1 MGRRTQSARA
11 ARAARTA
18 RSARRLPPFDRLG
31 VFVHAHARLVIAAWV
46 VIVCCALPFAPQAPG
61 ALQAGG
67 FDLPTLESA
76 RSRAALE
83 RELGTPPSALVLA
96 ISSTTLTPGTS
107 AFETAAQRAVAGVA
121 SAPHVVGSRSHLIA
135 PTQINIE
142 KKIVYDVI
150 LLDLK
155 PDDSPAALDGIQ
167 ARLAEV
173 DGIKV
178 AIAGGPS
185 FYADIQSVSETDLQR
200 SELISLP
207 LAAVVLLLVFG
218 SAVAAGL
225 PLAVGGA
232 TVIVALAAIFGV
244 AQVTRMSIFVLNL
257 TTLLGLGLGVDYSL
271 LLVSRFR
278 EELGKGAAIGDAVT
292 RTVATAGRA
301 VFFSGVTVMLG
312 LAGLALFDFAI
323 LRSIGV
329 AGAITVAIAVA
340 SSVTLMPAILSLLG
354 ARVNRLAARRLGN
367 GRVNER
373 GPWARLARAVMR
385 RPIAVALP
393 TLTLLIALGTPWLG
407 VRFNAPDGSILPERV
422 PSRQA
427 LDALTDAFGEGS
439 FSPMTA
445 AVRTDGP
452 VTSPT
457 NIKLLYDW
465 VQALQA
471 DPRVARVDS
480 IVSIDPRLT
489 GTQYQLLYSS
499 HTSDSEVGSAAPPDR
514 YAAQILSFTTA
525 GDLTTV
531 SITPTYGP
539 NRPESRALVSE
550 LRAAHPGTI
559 GAGRPSV
566 ITPPAGLNALIGGGA
581 AEIVD
586 VVDTI
591 SGEFPR
597 TAAVV
602 ILATLLILAV
612 LLRSIVLPIKAVV
625 MNVLSILASFGAL
638 VWIFQEG
645 NLSALLGFAPLGFVE
660 TTIPVIL
667 FCVLFGL
674 SMDYEVFLLT
684 RMREIYDRTG
694 DNTAAVAGG
703 LERSGRIITSAALI
717 VVVVAGSFAFAE
729 IVLIKAL
736 GVGVAVAV
744 ALDATIVRA
753 LLVPATMRLFG
764 KWNWWAPHWM
774 ERLLSGRIA
783 TEAETEARTR

>member
-1 MGRRTQSARA
+1 V
-11 ARAARTA
+11 
-18 RSARRLPPFDRLG
+18 ARRLPPFERLG
-31 VFVHAHARLVIAAWV
+31 AFVHAHARLVIGAWV
-46 VIVCCALPFAPQAPG
+46 LIVLCALPFAPQAPG

-83 RELGTPPSALVLA
+83 SELGAPPSALVLA
-96 ISSTTLTPGTS
+96 ISSSTLIPGTPQ
-107 AFETAAQRAVAGVA
+107 FEAAAQRAVAGVA
-121 SAPHVVGSRSHLIA
+121 RAPHVVGSRSHLIA
-135 PTQINIE
+135 PTQVNVE

-155 PDDSPAALDGIQ
+155 PDDSPAALEGIQ
-167 ARLAEV
+167 AALVEV

-178 AIAGGPS
+178 ALAGGPS
-185 FYADIQSVSETDLQR
+185 FYADIQIVSETDLQR

-207 LAAVVLLLVFG
+207 LAAIVLLLVFG

-232 TVIVALAAIFGV
+232 TVIVALAAIFGI
-244 AQVTRMSIFVLNL
+244 AQATRMSIFVLNL

-278 EELGKGAAIGDAVT
+278 EELGRGAKLGDAVQ

-323 LRSIGV
+323 LRSIGI

-354 ARVNRLAARRLGN
+354 PRVNRLAIRRLGS
-367 GRVNER
+367 GKVNER

-385 RPIAVALP
+385 RPVAVALP
-393 TLTLLIALGTPWLG
+393 TLALLIALGTPWLG

-452 VTSPT
+452 VTSAA

-489 GTQYQLLYSS
+489 LTQYQLLYSS
-499 HTSDSEVGSAAPPDR
+499 SSADGATPPDR

-531 SITPTYGP
+531 SITPTNGP
-539 NRPESRALVSE
+539 NRPESRALVGE

-559 GAGRPSV
+559 GAGTPSA

-602 ILATLLILAV
+602 ILATLIILAV

-625 MNVLSILASFGAL
+625 MNTLSILASFGAL
-638 VWIFQEG
+638 VWIFQDG

-694 DNTAAVAGG
+694 DNATAVAGG

-717 VVVVAGSFAFAE
+717 VVVVAGSFVFAE

-736 GVGVAVAV
+736 GVGVAIAV

-764 KWNWWAPHWM
+764 KWNWWAPRWM

-783 TEAETEARTR
+783 TEAETEARAR

>member
-1 MGRRTQSARA
+1 MAQRRRVARA
-11 ARAARTA
+11 
-18 RSARRLPPFDRLG
+18 ARRLPPFERLG
-31 VFVHAHARLVIAAWV
+31 AFVHAHARLVIGAWV
-46 VIVCCALPFAPQAPG
+46 LIVLCALPFAPQAPG

-76 RSRAALE
+76 RSRTALE
-83 RELGTPPSALVLA
+83 SELGAPPSALVLA
-96 ISSTTLTPGTS
+96 ISSSTLIPGTPQ
-107 AFETAAQRAVAGVA
+107 FETAAQRAVAGVA

-135 PTQINIE
+135 PTQVNVE

-155 PDDSPAALDGIQ
+155 PDDSPAALEGIQ
-167 ARLAEV
+167 AALVEV

-178 AIAGGPS
+178 ALAGGPS
-185 FYADIQSVSETDLQR
+185 FYADIQIVSETDLQR

-207 LAAVVLLLVFG
+207 LAAIVLLLVFG

-232 TVIVALAAIFGV
+232 TVLVALAAIFGA
-244 AQVTRMSIFVLNL
+244 AQATRMSIFVLNL

-278 EELGKGAAIGDAVT
+278 EELGRGGKLGDAVQ

-323 LRSIGV
+323 LRSIGI

-340 SSVTLMPAILSLLG
+340 SSVTLMPAILSILG
-354 ARVNRLAARRLGN
+354 PRVNRLAIRRLGS
-367 GRVNER
+367 GKVNER

-385 RPIAVALP
+385 RPVAVALP
-393 TLTLLIALGTPWLG
+393 TLALLIALGTPWLG

-452 VTSPT
+452 VTSAA

-489 GTQYQLLYSS
+489 LTQYQLLYSS
-499 HTSDSEVGSAAPPDR
+499 SSIDGAAGGDAGSAAPPDR

-531 SITPTYGP
+531 SITPTNGP
-539 NRPESRALVSE
+539 NRPESRALVGE

-559 GAGRPSV
+559 GAGTPSA

-602 ILATLLILAV
+602 ILATLIILAV

-625 MNVLSILASFGAL
+625 MNTLSILASFGAL

-694 DNTAAVAGG
+694 DNAAAVAGG

-717 VVVVAGSFAFAE
+717 VVVVAGSFVFAE

-736 GVGVAVAV
+736 GVGVAIAV

-764 KWNWWAPHWM
+764 KWNWWAPRWM

>member
-1 MGRRTQSARA
+1 V
-11 ARAARTA
+11 
-18 RSARRLPPFDRLG
+18 PPFERLG
-31 VFVHAHARLVIAAWV
+31 AFVHAHAKLVIGAWV
-46 VIVCCALPFAPQAPG
+46 LIVLCALPFAPQAPS

-83 RELGTPPSALVLA
+83 SELGAPPSALVLA
-96 ISSTTLTPGTS
+96 ISSTTLTPGTVE
-107 AFETAAQRAVAGVA
+107 FETAAQRAVAGVA

-135 PTQINIE
+135 PTQVNAE

-155 PDDSPAALDGIQ
+155 PDDSPAALEGIQ
-167 ARLAEV
+167 AALVEV

-178 AIAGGPS
+178 ALAGGPS
-185 FYADIQSVSETDLQR
+185 FYADIQIVSETDLQR

-207 LAAVVLLLVFG
+207 LAAIVLLLVFG

-232 TVIVALAAIFGV
+232 TVLVALAAIFGV
-244 AQVTRMSIFVLNL
+244 AQATRMSIFVLNL

-278 EELGKGAAIGDAVT
+278 EELGRGAKLGDAVQ

-323 LRSIGV
+323 LRSIGI

-354 ARVNRLAARRLGN
+354 PRVNRLAIRRLGS
-367 GRVNER
+367 GKVNER

-385 RPIAVALP
+385 RPLAVALP
-393 TLTLLIALGTPWLG
+393 TLALLIALGTPWLG

-452 VTSPT
+452 VTSAA

-489 GTQYQLLYSS
+489 LTQYQLLYSS
-499 HTSDSEVGSAAPPDR
+499 SSIDGAAGSDAGSAAPPDR

-531 SITPTYGP
+531 SITPTNGP
-539 NRPESRALVSE
+539 NRPESRALVGE

-559 GAGRPSV
+559 GAGTPSA

-625 MNVLSILASFGAL
+625 MNTLSILASFGAL
-638 VWIFQEG
+638 VWIFQDG

-694 DNTAAVAGG
+694 DNAAAVAGG

-717 VVVVAGSFAFAE
+717 VVVVAGSFVFAE

-736 GVGVAVAV
+736 GVGVAIAV

-764 KWNWWAPHWM
+764 KWNWWAPRWM

-783 TEAETEARTR
+783 TEAETEARAR

>member
-1 MGRRTQSARA
+1 MARA
-11 ARAARTA
+11 
-18 RSARRLPPFDRLG
+18 ARRLPPFERLG
-31 VFVHAHARLVIAAWV
+31 AFVHAHAKLVIGAWV
-46 VIVCCALPFAPQAPG
+46 LIVLCALPFAPQAPG

-83 RELGTPPSALVLA
+83 SELGAPPSALVLA
-96 ISSTTLTPGTS
+96 ISSSTLTPGTVE
-107 AFETAAQRAVAGVA
+107 FETAAQRAVAGVA

-135 PTQINIE
+135 PTQVNVE

-155 PDDSPAALDGIQ
+155 PDDSPAALEGIQ
-167 ARLAEV
+167 AALVEV

-178 AIAGGPS
+178 ALAGGPS
-185 FYADIQSVSETDLQR
+185 FYADIQIVSETDLQR

-207 LAAVVLLLVFG
+207 LAAIVLLLVFG

-232 TVIVALAAIFGV
+232 TVLVALAAIFGV
-244 AQVTRMSIFVLNL
+244 AQATRMSIFVLNL

-278 EELGKGAAIGDAVT
+278 EELGRGAKLGDAVQ

-323 LRSIGV
+323 LRSIGI

-340 SSVTLMPAILSLLG
+340 SSVTLMPAILSILG
-354 ARVNRLAARRLGN
+354 PRVNRLAIRRLGS
-367 GRVNER
+367 GKVNER

-385 RPIAVALP
+385 RPVAVALP
-393 TLTLLIALGTPWLG
+393 TLALLIALGTPWLG

-452 VTSPT
+452 VTSAA

-471 DPRVARVDS
+471 DSRVARVDS

-489 GTQYQLLYSS
+489 LTQYQLLYSS
-499 HTSDSEVGSAAPPDR
+499 SSFDSAAPPDR

-531 SITPTYGP
+531 SITPTNGP
-539 NRPESRALVSE
+539 NRPESRALVGE

-559 GAGRPSV
+559 GAGTPST

-602 ILATLLILAV
+602 ILATLIILAV

-625 MNVLSILASFGAL
+625 MNTLSILASFGAL
-638 VWIFQEG
+638 VWIFQDG

-694 DNTAAVAGG
+694 DNAAAVAGG

-717 VVVVAGSFAFAE
+717 VVVVAGSFVFAE

-736 GVGVAVAV
+736 GVGVAIAV

-764 KWNWWAPHWM
+764 KWNWWAPRWM

-783 TEAETEARTR
+783 TEAETEARAR

>member
-1 MGRRTQSARA
+1 MARA
-11 ARAARTA
+11 
-18 RSARRLPPFDRLG
+18 ARRLPPFERLG
-31 VFVHAHARLVIAAWV
+31 AFVHAHARLVIGAWV
-46 VIVCCALPFAPQAPG
+46 LIVLCALPFAPQAPG

-83 RELGTPPSALVLA
+83 SELGAPPSALVLA
-96 ISSTTLTPGTS
+96 ISSSTLTPGTPQ
-107 AFETAAQRAVAGVA
+107 FEAAAQRAVAGVA
-121 SAPHVVGSRSHLIA
+121 NAPHVVGSRSHLIA
-135 PTQINIE
+135 PTQVNVE

-155 PDDSPAALDGIQ
+155 PDDSPAALEGIQ
-167 ARLAEV
+167 AALVEV

-178 AIAGGPS
+178 ALAGGPS
-185 FYADIQSVSETDLQR
+185 FYADIQIVSETDLQR

-207 LAAVVLLLVFG
+207 LAAIVLLLVFG

-232 TVIVALAAIFGV
+232 TVIVALAAIFGA
-244 AQVTRMSIFVLNL
+244 AQATRMSIFVLNL

-278 EELGKGAAIGDAVT
+278 EELGRGAKLGDAVQ

-323 LRSIGV
+323 LRSIGI

-354 ARVNRLAARRLGN
+354 PRVNRLAIRRLGS
-367 GRVNER
+367 GKVNER

-393 TLTLLIALGTPWLG
+393 TLALLIALGTPWLG

-452 VTSPT
+452 VTSAA

-489 GTQYQLLYSS
+489 LTQYQLLYSS
-499 HTSDSEVGSAAPPDR
+499 SSTDGATPPDR

-531 SITPTYGP
+531 SITPTNGP
-539 NRPESRALVSE
+539 NRPESRALVGE
-550 LRAAHPGTI
+550 LRAAHPGSI
-559 GAGRPSV
+559 AAGTPSA

-612 LLRSIVLPIKAVV
+612 LLRSIILPIKAVV
-625 MNVLSILASFGAL
+625 MNTLSILASFGAL

-694 DNTAAVAGG
+694 DNAAAVAGG

-717 VVVVAGSFAFAE
+717 VVVVAGSFVFAE

-736 GVGVAVAV
+736 GVGVAIAV

-764 KWNWWAPHWM
+764 KWNWWAPRWM

-783 TEAETEARTR
+783 TEAETEARAR

>member
-1 MGRRTQSARA
+1 MARA
-11 ARAARTA
+11 
-18 RSARRLPPFDRLG
+18 ARRLPPFERLG
-31 VFVHAHARLVIAAWV
+31 AFVHAHARLVIGAWV
-46 VIVCCALPFAPQAPG
+46 LIVLCALPFAPQAPG

-83 RELGTPPSALVLA
+83 SELGVPPSALVLA
-96 ISSTTLTPGTS
+96 ISSSTLTPGTPQ
-107 AFETAAQRAVAGVA
+107 FEAAAQRAVAGVA
-121 SAPHVVGSRSHLIA
+121 NAPHVVGSRSHLIA
-135 PTQINIE
+135 PTQVNVE

-155 PDDSPAALDGIQ
+155 PDDSPAALEGIQ
-167 ARLAEV
+167 AALVEV

-178 AIAGGPS
+178 ALAGGPS
-185 FYADIQSVSETDLQR
+185 FYADIQIVSETDLQR

-207 LAAVVLLLVFG
+207 LAAIVLLLVFG

-232 TVIVALAAIFGV
+232 TVIVALAAIFGA
-244 AQVTRMSIFVLNL
+244 AQATRMSIFVLNL

-278 EELGKGAAIGDAVT
+278 EELGRGAKLGDAVQ

-323 LRSIGV
+323 LRSIGI

-354 ARVNRLAARRLGN
+354 PRVNRLAIRRLGS
-367 GRVNER
+367 GKVNER

-393 TLTLLIALGTPWLG
+393 TLALLIALGTPWLG

-452 VTSPT
+452 VTSAA

-489 GTQYQLLYSS
+489 LTQYQLLYSS
-499 HTSDSEVGSAAPPDR
+499 SSTDGATPPDR

-531 SITPTYGP
+531 SITPTNGP
-539 NRPESRALVSE
+539 NRPESRALVGE
-550 LRAAHPGTI
+550 LRAAHPGSI
-559 GAGRPSV
+559 AAGTPSA

-625 MNVLSILASFGAL
+625 MNTLSILASFGAL

-645 NLSALLGFAPLGFVE
+645 NLSAILGFAPLGFVE

-694 DNTAAVAGG
+694 DNAAAVAGG

-717 VVVVAGSFAFAE
+717 VVVVAGSFVFAE

-736 GVGVAVAV
+736 GVGVAIAV

-764 KWNWWAPHWM
+764 KWNWWAPRWM

-783 TEAETEARTR
+783 TEAETEARAR

>member
-1 MGRRTQSARA
+1 MARRVRA
-11 ARAARTA
+11 AR
-18 RSARRLPPFDRLG
+18 SVPPFERLG
-31 VFVHAHARLVIAAWV
+31 AFVHAHARLVIGAWV
-46 VIVCCALPFAPQAPG
+46 LIVLCALPFAPQAPG

-83 RELGTPPSALVLA
+83 SELGAPPSALVLA
-96 ISSTTLTPGTS
+96 ISSTTLTPGTVE
-107 AFETAAQRAVAGVA
+107 FETAAQRAVAGVA

-135 PTQINIE
+135 PTQINVE

-155 PDDSPAALDGIQ
+155 PDDSPAALEGIQ
-167 ARLAEV
+167 SALVEV
-173 DGIKV
+173 DGITV

-244 AQVTRMSIFVLNL
+244 AQATRMSIFVLNL

-278 EELGKGAAIGDAVT
+278 EELGRGAKLGDAVQ

-323 LRSIGV
+323 LRSIGI

-354 ARVNRLAARRLGN
+354 PRVNRLAIRRLGS
-367 GRVNER
+367 GKVNER

-385 RPIAVALP
+385 RPLAVALP
-393 TLTLLIALGTPWLG
+393 TLALLIALGTPWLG

-452 VTSPT
+452 VTSAA

-489 GTQYQLLYSS
+489 LTQYQLLYSS
-499 HTSDSEVGSAAPPDR
+499 SSIDGAAGGDTGSAAPPDR

-531 SITPTYGP
+531 SITPTNGP
-539 NRPESRALVSE
+539 NRPESRALVGE
-550 LRAAHPGTI
+550 LRAAHPGSI
-559 GAGRPSV
+559 GAGTPSA
-566 ITPPAGLNALIGGGA
+566 ITPPAGLKALIGGGA

-625 MNVLSILASFGAL
+625 MNMLSILASFGAL

-645 NLSALLGFAPLGFVE
+645 NLSAILGFAPLGFVE

-694 DNTAAVAGG
+694 DNAAAVAGG

-717 VVVVAGSFAFAE
+717 VVVVAGSFVFAE

-736 GVGVAVAV
+736 GVGVAIAV

-764 KWNWWAPHWM
+764 KWNWWAPRWM

-783 TEAETEARTR
+783 TEAETEARAR

>member
-1 MGRRTQSARA
+1 MAQRKRVARA
-11 ARAARTA
+11 
-18 RSARRLPPFDRLG
+18 ARRLPPFERLG
-31 VFVHAHARLVIAAWV
+31 AFVHAHARLVIGAWV
-46 VIVCCALPFAPQAPG
+46 LIVLCALPFAPQAPG

-83 RELGTPPSALVLA
+83 SELGAPPSALVLA
-96 ISSTTLTPGTS
+96 ISSSTLIPGTPQ
-107 AFETAAQRAVAGVA
+107 FETAAQRAVAGVA
-121 SAPHVVGSRSHLIA
+121 RAPHVVGSRSHLIA
-135 PTQINIE
+135 PTQVNVE

-155 PDDSPAALDGIQ
+155 PDDSPAALEGIQ
-167 ARLAEV
+167 AALVEV

-178 AIAGGPS
+178 ALAGGPS
-185 FYADIQSVSETDLQR
+185 FYADIQIVSETDLQR

-207 LAAVVLLLVFG
+207 LAAIVLLLVFG

-232 TVIVALAAIFGV
+232 TVLVALAAIFGI
-244 AQVTRMSIFVLNL
+244 AQATRMSIFVLNL

-278 EELGKGAAIGDAVT
+278 EELGRGAKLGDAVQ

-323 LRSIGV
+323 LRSIGI

-354 ARVNRLAARRLGN
+354 PRVNRLAIRRLGS
-367 GRVNER
+367 GKVNER

-385 RPIAVALP
+385 RPVAVALP
-393 TLTLLIALGTPWLG
+393 TLALLIALGTPWLG

-452 VTSPT
+452 VTSAA

-489 GTQYQLLYSS
+489 LTQYQLLYSS
-499 HTSDSEVGSAAPPDR
+499 SSTDGGAGSDAGSAAPPDR

-531 SITPTYGP
+531 SITPTNGP
-539 NRPESRALVSE
+539 NRPESRALVGE

-559 GAGRPSV
+559 GAGTPSA
-566 ITPPAGLNALIGGGA
+566 ITPPVGLNALIGGGA

-625 MNVLSILASFGAL
+625 MNTLSILASFGAL
-638 VWIFQEG
+638 VWIFQDG

-694 DNTAAVAGG
+694 DNAAAVAGG

-717 VVVVAGSFAFAE
+717 VVVVAGSFVFAE

-736 GVGVAVAV
+736 GVGVAIAV

-764 KWNWWAPHWM
+764 KWNWWAPRWM

-783 TEAETEARTR
+783 TEAETEARAR

>member
-1 MGRRTQSARA
+1 M
-11 ARAARTA
+11 
-18 RSARRLPPFDRLG
+18 RRLPPFERLG
-31 VFVHAHARLVIAAWV
+31 AFVHAHARLVIGAWV
-46 VIVCCALPFAPQAPG
+46 LIVLCALPFAPQAPG

-83 RELGTPPSALVLA
+83 SELGAPPSALVLA
-96 ISSTTLTPGTS
+96 ISSSTLTPGTVE
-107 AFETAAQRAVAGVA
+107 FETAAQRAVAGVA
-121 SAPHVVGSRSHLIA
+121 RAPHVVGSRSHLIA
-135 PTQINIE
+135 PTQVNVE

-155 PDDSPAALDGIQ
+155 PDDSPAALEGIQ
-167 ARLAEV
+167 AALVEV

-178 AIAGGPS
+178 ALAGGPS
-185 FYADIQSVSETDLQR
+185 FYADIQIVSETDLQR

-207 LAAVVLLLVFG
+207 LAAIVLLLVFG

-232 TVIVALAAIFGV
+232 TVLVALAAIFGI
-244 AQVTRMSIFVLNL
+244 AQATRMSIFVLNL

-278 EELGKGAAIGDAVT
+278 EELGRGAKLGDAVQ

-323 LRSIGV
+323 LRSIGI

-354 ARVNRLAARRLGN
+354 PRVNRLAIRRLGS
-367 GRVNER
+367 GKVNER

-385 RPIAVALP
+385 RPVAVALP
-393 TLTLLIALGTPWLG
+393 TLALLIALGTPWLG

-452 VTSPT
+452 VTSAA

-489 GTQYQLLYSS
+489 LTQYQLLYSS
-499 HTSDSEVGSAAPPDR
+499 TSTDSGAGSDAGSAAPPDR

-531 SITPTYGP
+531 SITPTNGP
-539 NRPESRALVSE
+539 NRPESRALVGE

-559 GAGRPSV
+559 GAGTPSA

-602 ILATLLILAV
+602 ILATLIILAV

-625 MNVLSILASFGAL
+625 MNTLSILASFGAL
-638 VWIFQEG
+638 VWIFQDG

-694 DNTAAVAGG
+694 DNAAAVAGG

-717 VVVVAGSFAFAE
+717 VVVVAGSFVFAE

-736 GVGVAVAV
+736 GVGVAIAV

-764 KWNWWAPHWM
+764 KWNWWAPRWM

-783 TEAETEARTR
+783 TEAETEARAR

>member
-1 MGRRTQSARA
+1 MARA
-11 ARAARTA
+11 
-18 RSARRLPPFDRLG
+18 ARRLPPFERLG
-31 VFVHAHARLVIAAWV
+31 AFVHAHARLVIGAWV
-46 VIVCCALPFAPQAPG
+46 LIVLCALPFAPQAPG

-83 RELGTPPSALVLA
+83 SELGAPPSALVLA
-96 ISSTTLTPGTS
+96 ISSSTLTPGTPQ
-107 AFETAAQRAVAGVA
+107 FEAAAQRAVAGVA
-121 SAPHVVGSRSHLIA
+121 NAPHVVGSRSHLIA
-135 PTQINIE
+135 PTQVNVE

-155 PDDSPAALDGIQ
+155 PDDSPAALEGIQ
-167 ARLAEV
+167 AALVEV

-178 AIAGGPS
+178 ALAGGPS
-185 FYADIQSVSETDLQR
+185 FYADIQIVSETDLQR

-207 LAAVVLLLVFG
+207 LAAIVLLLVFG

-232 TVIVALAAIFGV
+232 TVIVALAAIFGA
-244 AQVTRMSIFVLNL
+244 AQATRMSIFVLNL

-278 EELGKGAAIGDAVT
+278 EELGRGAKLGDAVQ

-323 LRSIGV
+323 LRSIGI

-354 ARVNRLAARRLGN
+354 PRVNRLAIRRLGS
-367 GRVNER
+367 GKVNER

-393 TLTLLIALGTPWLG
+393 TLALLIALGTPWLG

-452 VTSPT
+452 VTSAA

-489 GTQYQLLYSS
+489 LTQYQLLYSS
-499 HTSDSEVGSAAPPDR
+499 SSTDGATPPDR

-531 SITPTYGP
+531 SITPTNGP
-539 NRPESRALVSE
+539 NRPESRALVGE
-550 LRAAHPGTI
+550 LRAAHPGSI
-559 GAGRPSV
+559 AAGTPSA

-625 MNVLSILASFGAL
+625 MNTLSILASFGAL

-645 NLSALLGFAPLGFVE
+645 NLSAILGFAPLGFVE

-694 DNTAAVAGG
+694 DNAAAVAGG

-717 VVVVAGSFAFAE
+717 VVVVAGSFVFAE

-736 GVGVAVAV
+736 GVGVAIAV

-764 KWNWWAPHWM
+764 KWNWWAPRWM

-783 TEAETEARTR
+783 TEAETEARAR

>member
-1 MGRRTQSARA
+1 MIG
-11 ARAARTA
+11 
-18 RSARRLPPFDRLG
+18 
-31 VFVHAHARLVIAAWV
+31 AWV
-46 VIVCCALPFAPQAPG
+46 LIVLCALPFAPQAPG

-83 RELGTPPSALVLA
+83 SELGAPPSALVLA
-96 ISSTTLTPGTS
+96 ISSSTLTPGTPQ
-107 AFETAAQRAVAGVA
+107 FEAAAQRAVAGVA
-121 SAPHVVGSRSHLIA
+121 NAPHVVGSRSHLIA
-135 PTQINIE
+135 PTQVNVE

-155 PDDSPAALDGIQ
+155 PDDSPAALEGIQ
-167 ARLAEV
+167 AALVEV

-178 AIAGGPS
+178 ALAGGPS
-185 FYADIQSVSETDLQR
+185 FYADIQIVSETDLQR

-207 LAAVVLLLVFG
+207 LAAIVLLLVFG

-232 TVIVALAAIFGV
+232 TVIVALAAIFGA
-244 AQVTRMSIFVLNL
+244 AQATRMSIFVLNL

-278 EELGKGAAIGDAVT
+278 EELGRGAKLGDAVQ

-323 LRSIGV
+323 LRSIGI

-354 ARVNRLAARRLGN
+354 PRVNRLAIRRLGS
-367 GRVNER
+367 GKVNER

-393 TLTLLIALGTPWLG
+393 TLALLIALGTPWLG

-452 VTSPT
+452 VTSAA

-489 GTQYQLLYSS
+489 LTQYQLLYSS
-499 HTSDSEVGSAAPPDR
+499 SSTDGATPPDR

-531 SITPTYGP
+531 SITPTNGP
-539 NRPESRALVSE
+539 NRPESRALVGE
-550 LRAAHPGTI
+550 LRAAHPGSI
-559 GAGRPSV
+559 AAGTPSA

-625 MNVLSILASFGAL
+625 MNTLSILASFGAL

-645 NLSALLGFAPLGFVE
+645 NLSAILGFAPLGFVE

-694 DNTAAVAGG
+694 DNAAAVAGG

-717 VVVVAGSFAFAE
+717 VVVVAGSFVFAE

-736 GVGVAVAV
+736 GVGVAIAV
-744 ALDATIVRA
+744 ALDATVVRA

-764 KWNWWAPHWM
+764 KWNWWAPRWM

-783 TEAETEARTR
+783 TEAETEARAR

>member
-1 MGRRTQSARA
+1 M
-11 ARAARTA
+11 
-18 RSARRLPPFDRLG
+18 ARRLPPFERLG
-31 VFVHAHARLVIAAWV
+31 AFVHAHARLVIGAWV
-46 VIVCCALPFAPQAPG
+46 LIVLCALPFAPQAPG

-83 RELGTPPSALVLA
+83 SELGAPPSALVLA
-96 ISSTTLTPGTS
+96 ISSSTLIPGTPQ
-107 AFETAAQRAVAGVA
+107 FEAAAQRAVAGVA
-121 SAPHVVGSRSHLIA
+121 RAPHVVGSRSHLIA
-135 PTQINIE
+135 PTQVNVE

-155 PDDSPAALDGIQ
+155 PDDSPAALEGIQ
-167 ARLAEV
+167 AALVEV

-178 AIAGGPS
+178 ALAGGPS
-185 FYADIQSVSETDLQR
+185 FYADIQIVSETDLQR

-207 LAAVVLLLVFG
+207 LAAIVLLLVFG

-232 TVIVALAAIFGV
+232 TVLVALAAIFGI
-244 AQVTRMSIFVLNL
+244 AQATRMSIFVLNL

-278 EELGKGAAIGDAVT
+278 EELGRGAKLGDAVQ

-323 LRSIGV
+323 LRSIGI

-354 ARVNRLAARRLGN
+354 PRVNRLAIRRLGS
-367 GRVNER
+367 GKVNER

-393 TLTLLIALGTPWLG
+393 TLALLIALGTPWLG

-452 VTSPT
+452 VTSAA

-489 GTQYQLLYSS
+489 LTQYQLLYSS
-499 HTSDSEVGSAAPPDR
+499 SSTDSGAGSAAGSAAPPDR

-531 SITPTYGP
+531 SITPTNGP
-539 NRPESRALVSE
+539 NRPESRALVGE

-559 GAGRPSV
+559 GAGTPSA

-625 MNVLSILASFGAL
+625 MNTLSILASFGAL
-638 VWIFQEG
+638 VWIFQDG

-694 DNTAAVAGG
+694 DNAAAVAGG

-717 VVVVAGSFAFAE
+717 VVVVAGSFVFAE

-736 GVGVAVAV
+736 GVGVAIAV

-764 KWNWWAPHWM
+764 KWNWWAPRWM

-783 TEAETEARTR
+783 TEAETEARAR

>member
-1 MGRRTQSARA
+1 MARRVRA
-11 ARAARTA
+11 AR
-18 RSARRLPPFDRLG
+18 SLPPFERLG
-31 VFVHAHARLVIAAWV
+31 AFVHAHARLVIGAWV
-46 VIVCCALPFAPQAPG
+46 LIVLCALPFAPQAPG

-83 RELGTPPSALVLA
+83 SELGAPPSALVLA
-96 ISSTTLTPGTS
+96 ISSSTLTPGTVE
-107 AFETAAQRAVAGVA
+107 FETAAQRAVAGVA

-135 PTQINIE
+135 PTQISVE

-155 PDDSPAALDGIQ
+155 PDDSPAALEGIQ
-167 ARLAEV
+167 SALVEV
-173 DGIKV
+173 DGITV

-244 AQVTRMSIFVLNL
+244 AQATRMSIFVLNL

-278 EELGKGAAIGDAVT
+278 EELGRGAKLGDAVQ

-323 LRSIGV
+323 LRSIGI

-354 ARVNRLAARRLGN
+354 PRVNRLAIRRLGS
-367 GRVNER
+367 GKVNER
-373 GPWARLARAVMR
+373 GPWARLARAVMH
-385 RPIAVALP
+385 RPLAVALP
-393 TLTLLIALGTPWLG
+393 TLALLIALGTPWLG

-452 VTSPT
+452 VTSAA

-489 GTQYQLLYSS
+489 LTQYQLLYSS
-499 HTSDSEVGSAAPPDR
+499 DSATPPDR

-531 SITPTYGP
+531 SITPTNGP
-539 NRPESRALVSE
+539 NRPESRALVGE
-550 LRAAHPGTI
+550 LRAAHPGSI
-559 GAGRPSV
+559 GAGAPSA
-566 ITPPAGLNALIGGGA
+566 ITPPVGLNALIGGGA

-612 LLRSIVLPIKAVV
+612 LLRSVVLPIKAVV
-625 MNVLSILASFGAL
+625 MNMLSILASFGAL

-645 NLSALLGFAPLGFVE
+645 NLSAILGFAPLGFVE

-717 VVVVAGSFAFAE
+717 VVVVAGSFVFAE

-736 GVGVAVAV
+736 GVGVAIAV

-764 KWNWWAPHWM
+764 KWNWWAPRWV

-783 TEAETEARTR
+783 SEAETEARTR

>member
-1 MGRRTQSARA
+1 MIG
-11 ARAARTA
+11 
-18 RSARRLPPFDRLG
+18 
-31 VFVHAHARLVIAAWV
+31 AWV
-46 VIVCCALPFAPQAPG
+46 LIVLCALPFAPQAPG

-83 RELGTPPSALVLA
+83 SELGAPPSALVLA
-96 ISSTTLTPGTS
+96 ISSSTLTPGTPQ
-107 AFETAAQRAVAGVA
+107 FEAAAQQAVAGVA

-135 PTQINIE
+135 PTQINVE

-155 PDDSPAALDGIQ
+155 PDDSPAALEGIQ
-167 ARLAEV
+167 SALVEV

-232 TVIVALAAIFGV
+232 TVLVALAAIFGV
-244 AQVTRMSIFVLNL
+244 AQATRMSIFVLNL

-278 EELGKGAAIGDAVT
+278 EELGRGAKLGDAVQ

-323 LRSIGV
+323 LRSIGI

-354 ARVNRLAARRLGN
+354 PRVNRLAIRRLGS
-367 GRVNER
+367 GEVNER
-373 GPWARLARAVMR
+373 GPWARLAHAVMR
-385 RPIAVALP
+385 RPLAVALP
-393 TLTLLIALGTPWLG
+393 TLALLIALGTPWLG

-422 PSRQA
+422 ASRQA

-445 AVRTDGP
+445 AVRTSGP
-452 VTSPT
+452 VTSAE
-457 NIKLLYDW
+457 NIALLYDW

-489 GTQYQLLYSS
+489 LTQYQLLYSADGA
-499 HTSDSEVGSAAPPDR
+499 TPPDR

-531 SITPTYGP
+531 SITPTNGP
-539 NRPESRALVSE
+539 NRPESRALVGE

-559 GAGRPSV
+559 GAGTPSA

-638 VWIFQEG
+638 VWIFQDG

-736 GVGVAVAV
+736 GVGVAIAV

-764 KWNWWAPHWM
+764 KWNWWSPRWM

-783 TEAETEARTR
+783 SEAETEARTR

>member
-1 MGRRTQSARA
+1 
-11 ARAARTA
+11 
-18 RSARRLPPFDRLG
+18 
-31 VFVHAHARLVIAAWV
+31 
-46 VIVCCALPFAPQAPG
+46 
-61 ALQAGG
+61 
-67 FDLPTLESA
+67 
-76 RSRAALE
+76 
-83 RELGTPPSALVLA
+83 
-96 ISSTTLTPGTS
+96 
-107 AFETAAQRAVAGVA
+107 
-121 SAPHVVGSRSHLIA
+121 LIA
-135 PTQINIE
+135 PTQVNVE

-155 PDDSPAALDGIQ
+155 PDDSPAALEGIQ
-167 ARLAEV
+167 AALVEV

-178 AIAGGPS
+178 ALAGGPS
-185 FYADIQSVSETDLQR
+185 FYADIQIVSETDLQR

-207 LAAVVLLLVFG
+207 LAAIVLLLVFG

-232 TVIVALAAIFGV
+232 TVLVALAAIFGI
-244 AQVTRMSIFVLNL
+244 AQATRMSIFVLNL

-278 EELGKGAAIGDAVT
+278 EELGRGAKLGDAVQ

-323 LRSIGV
+323 LRSIGI

-340 SSVTLMPAILSLLG
+340 SSVTLMPALLSLLG
-354 ARVNRLAARRLGN
+354 PRVNRLAIRRLGS
-367 GRVNER
+367 GKVNER

-393 TLTLLIALGTPWLG
+393 TLALLIALGTPWLG

-452 VTSPT
+452 VTSAA

-489 GTQYQLLYSS
+489 LTQYQLLYSS
-499 HTSDSEVGSAAPPDR
+499 SSADGATPPDR

-531 SITPTYGP
+531 SITPTNGP
-539 NRPESRALVSE
+539 NRPESRALVGE

-559 GAGRPSV
+559 GAGTPSA

-625 MNVLSILASFGAL
+625 MNTLSILASFGAL
-638 VWIFQEG
+638 VWIFQDG

-694 DNTAAVAGG
+694 DNAAAVAGG

-717 VVVVAGSFAFAE
+717 VVVVAGSFVFAE

-736 GVGVAVAV
+736 GVGVAIAV

-764 KWNWWAPHWM
+764 KWNWWAPRWM

-783 TEAETEARTR
+783 TEAETEARAR

>member
-1 MGRRTQSARA
+1 VARA
-11 ARAARTA
+11 
-18 RSARRLPPFDRLG
+18 ARRLPPFERLG
-31 VFVHAHARLVIAAWV
+31 AFVHAHARLVIGAWV
-46 VIVCCALPFAPQAPG
+46 LIVLCALPFAPQAPG

-83 RELGTPPSALVLA
+83 SELGAPPSALVLA
-96 ISSTTLTPGTS
+96 ISSSTLTPGTPQ
-107 AFETAAQRAVAGVA
+107 FEAAAQRAVAGVA
-121 SAPHVVGSRSHLIA
+121 NAPHVVGSRSHLIA
-135 PTQINIE
+135 PTQVNVE

-155 PDDSPAALDGIQ
+155 PDDSPAALEGIQ
-167 ARLAEV
+167 AALVEV

-178 AIAGGPS
+178 ALAGGPS
-185 FYADIQSVSETDLQR
+185 FYADIQIVSETDLQR

-207 LAAVVLLLVFG
+207 LAAIVLLLVFG

-232 TVIVALAAIFGV
+232 TVIVALAAIFGA
-244 AQVTRMSIFVLNL
+244 AQATRMSIFVLNL

-278 EELGKGAAIGDAVT
+278 EELGRGAKLGDAVQ

-323 LRSIGV
+323 LRSIGI

-354 ARVNRLAARRLGN
+354 PRVNRLAIRRLGS
-367 GRVNER
+367 GKVNER

-393 TLTLLIALGTPWLG
+393 TLALLIALGTPWLG

-452 VTSPT
+452 VTSAA

-489 GTQYQLLYSS
+489 LTQYQLLYSS
-499 HTSDSEVGSAAPPDR
+499 SSTDGATPPDR

-531 SITPTYGP
+531 SITPTNGP
-539 NRPESRALVSE
+539 NRPESRALVGE
-550 LRAAHPGTI
+550 LRAAHPGSI
-559 GAGRPSV
+559 AAGTPSA

-625 MNVLSILASFGAL
+625 MNTLSILASFGAL

-645 NLSALLGFAPLGFVE
+645 NLSAILGFAPLGFVE

-694 DNTAAVAGG
+694 DNAAAVAGG

-717 VVVVAGSFAFAE
+717 VVVVAGSFVFAE

-736 GVGVAVAV
+736 GVGVAIAV

-764 KWNWWAPHWM
+764 KWNWWAPRWM

-783 TEAETEARTR
+783 TEAETEARAR

>member
-1 MGRRTQSARA
+1 MARRVRA
-11 ARAARTA
+11 AR
-18 RSARRLPPFDRLG
+18 SVPPFERLG
-31 VFVHAHARLVIAAWV
+31 AFVHAHAKLVIGAWV
-46 VIVCCALPFAPQAPG
+46 LIVLCALPFAPQAPG

-83 RELGTPPSALVLA
+83 SELGAPPSALVLA
-96 ISSTTLTPGTS
+96 ISSTTLTPGTVE
-107 AFETAAQRAVAGVA
+107 FETAAQRAVAGVA

-135 PTQINIE
+135 PTQVNVE

-155 PDDSPAALDGIQ
+155 PDDSPAALEGIQ
-167 ARLAEV
+167 AALVEV

-178 AIAGGPS
+178 ALAGGPS
-185 FYADIQSVSETDLQR
+185 FYADIQIVSETDLQR

-207 LAAVVLLLVFG
+207 LAAIVLLLVFG

-232 TVIVALAAIFGV
+232 TVLVALAAIFGV
-244 AQVTRMSIFVLNL
+244 AQATRMSIFVLNL

-278 EELGKGAAIGDAVT
+278 EELGRGAKLGDAVQ

-323 LRSIGV
+323 LRSIGI

-354 ARVNRLAARRLGN
+354 PRVNRLAIRRLGS
-367 GRVNER
+367 GKVNER

-385 RPIAVALP
+385 RPVAVALP
-393 TLTLLIALGTPWLG
+393 TLALLIALGTPWLG

-452 VTSPT
+452 VTSAA

-489 GTQYQLLYSS
+489 LTQYQLLYSS
-499 HTSDSEVGSAAPPDR
+499 TSPDSGAGSDAGSAAPPDR

-531 SITPTYGP
+531 SITPTNGP
-539 NRPESRALVSE
+539 NRPESRALVGE

-559 GAGRPSV
+559 GAGTPSA

-625 MNVLSILASFGAL
+625 MNTLSILASFGAL

-645 NLSALLGFAPLGFVE
+645 NLSAILGFAPLGFVE

-694 DNTAAVAGG
+694 DNAAAVAGG

-717 VVVVAGSFAFAE
+717 VVVVAGSFVFAE

-736 GVGVAVAV
+736 GVGVAIAV

-764 KWNWWAPHWM
+764 KWNWWAPRWM

-783 TEAETEARTR
+783 TEAETEARAR

>member
-1 MGRRTQSARA
+1 MARA
-11 ARAARTA
+11 
-18 RSARRLPPFDRLG
+18 ARRLPPFERLG
-31 VFVHAHARLVIAAWV
+31 AFVHAHARLVIGAWV
-46 VIVCCALPFAPQAPG
+46 LIVLCALPFAPQAPG

-83 RELGTPPSALVLA
+83 SELGAPPSALVLA
-96 ISSTTLTPGTS
+96 ISSSTLTPGTPQ
-107 AFETAAQRAVAGVA
+107 FEAAAQRAVAGVA
-121 SAPHVVGSRSHLIA
+121 NAPHVVGSRSHLIA
-135 PTQINIE
+135 PTQVNVE
-142 KKIVYDVI
+142 KKIAYDVI

-155 PDDSPAALDGIQ
+155 PDDSPAALEGIQ
-167 ARLAEV
+167 AALVEV

-178 AIAGGPS
+178 ALAGGPS
-185 FYADIQSVSETDLQR
+185 FYADIQIVSETDLQR

-207 LAAVVLLLVFG
+207 LAAIVLLLVFG

-232 TVIVALAAIFGV
+232 TVIVALAAIFGA
-244 AQVTRMSIFVLNL
+244 AQATRMSIFVLNL

-278 EELGKGAAIGDAVT
+278 EELGRGAKLGDAVQ

-323 LRSIGV
+323 LRSIGI

-354 ARVNRLAARRLGN
+354 PRVNRLAIRRLGS
-367 GRVNER
+367 GKVNER

-393 TLTLLIALGTPWLG
+393 TLALLIALGTPWLG

-452 VTSPT
+452 VTSAA

-489 GTQYQLLYSS
+489 LTQYQLLYSS
-499 HTSDSEVGSAAPPDR
+499 SSTDGATPPDR

-531 SITPTYGP
+531 SITPTNGP
-539 NRPESRALVSE
+539 NRPESRALVGE
-550 LRAAHPGTI
+550 LRAAHPGSI
-559 GAGRPSV
+559 AAGTPSA

-625 MNVLSILASFGAL
+625 MNTLSILASFGAL

-645 NLSALLGFAPLGFVE
+645 NLSAILGFAPLGFVE

-694 DNTAAVAGG
+694 DNAAAVAGG

-717 VVVVAGSFAFAE
+717 VVVVAGSFVFAE

-736 GVGVAVAV
+736 GVGVAIAV

-764 KWNWWAPHWM
+764 KWNWWAPRWM

-783 TEAETEARTR
+783 TEAETEARAR

>member
-1 MGRRTQSARA
+1 MIG
-11 ARAARTA
+11 
-18 RSARRLPPFDRLG
+18 
-31 VFVHAHARLVIAAWV
+31 AWV
-46 VIVCCALPFAPQAPG
+46 LIVLCALPFAPQAPG

-83 RELGTPPSALVLA
+83 SELGAPPSALVLA
-96 ISSTTLTPGTS
+96 ISSTTLTPGTVE
-107 AFETAAQRAVAGVA
+107 FETAAQRAVAGVA

-135 PTQINIE
+135 PTQISVE

-155 PDDSPAALDGIQ
+155 PDDSPAALEGIQ
-167 ARLAEV
+167 SALVEV
-173 DGIKV
+173 DGITV

-244 AQVTRMSIFVLNL
+244 AQATRMSIFVLNL

-278 EELGKGAAIGDAVT
+278 EELGRGAKLGDAVQ

-323 LRSIGV
+323 LRSIGI

-354 ARVNRLAARRLGN
+354 TRVNRLAIRRLGS
-367 GRVNER
+367 GKVNER

-385 RPIAVALP
+385 RPVAVALP
-393 TLTLLIALGTPWLG
+393 TLALLIALGTPWLG

-452 VTSPT
+452 VTSAA

-489 GTQYQLLYSS
+489 LTQYQLLYSS
-499 HTSDSEVGSAAPPDR
+499 SSSDSAAGGAAGSASPPDR

-531 SITPTYGP
+531 SITPTNGP
-539 NRPESRALVSE
+539 NRPESRALVGE
-550 LRAAHPGTI
+550 LRAAHPGSI
-559 GAGRPSV
+559 GAGTPSA

-586 VVDTI
+586 VVNTI

-602 ILATLLILAV
+602 ILATLIILAV

-625 MNVLSILASFGAL
+625 MNMLSILASFGAL

-645 NLSALLGFAPLGFVE
+645 NLSAILGFAPLGFVE

-717 VVVVAGSFAFAE
+717 VVVVAGSFVFAE

-736 GVGVAVAV
+736 GVGVAIAV

-764 KWNWWAPHWM
+764 KWNWWAPRWM

>member
-1 MGRRTQSARA
+1 MARK
-11 ARAARTA
+11 
-18 RSARRLPPFDRLG
+18 LPPFERLG
-31 VFVHAHARLVIAAWV
+31 AFVHAHAKLVIGAWV
-46 VIVCCALPFAPQAPG
+46 LIVLCALPFAPQAPG

-83 RELGTPPSALVLA
+83 SELGAPPSALVLA
-96 ISSTTLTPGTS
+96 ISSTTLTPGTVE
-107 AFETAAQRAVAGVA
+107 FETAAQRAVAGVA

-135 PTQINIE
+135 PTQINVE

-155 PDDSPAALDGIQ
+155 PDDSPAALEGIQ
-167 ARLAEV
+167 SALVEV

-207 LAAVVLLLVFG
+207 LAAIVLLLVFG

-244 AQVTRMSIFVLNL
+244 AQATRMSIFVLNL

-278 EELGKGAAIGDAVT
+278 EELGRGAKLGDAVQ

-323 LRSIGV
+323 LRSIGI

-354 ARVNRLAARRLGN
+354 PRVNRLAIRRLGS
-367 GRVNER
+367 GKVNER

-385 RPIAVALP
+385 RPVAVALP
-393 TLTLLIALGTPWLG
+393 TLALLIALGTPWLG

-452 VTSPT
+452 VTSAA

-489 GTQYQLLYSS
+489 LTQYQLLYSS
-499 HTSDSEVGSAAPPDR
+499 SSFDSATPPDR

-531 SITPTYGP
+531 SITPTNGP
-539 NRPESRALVSE
+539 NRPESRALVGE

-559 GAGRPSV
+559 GAGTPSA

-602 ILATLLILAV
+602 ILATLIILAV

-625 MNVLSILASFGAL
+625 MNTLSILASFGAL

-645 NLSALLGFAPLGFVE
+645 NFSAILGFAPLGFVE

-717 VVVVAGSFAFAE
+717 VVVVAGSFVFAE

-736 GVGVAVAV
+736 GVGVAIAV

-764 KWNWWAPHWM
+764 KWNWWAPRWM

>member
-1 MGRRTQSARA
+1 VRA
-11 ARAARTA
+11 
-18 RSARRLPPFDRLG
+18 ARRLPPFERLG
-31 VFVHAHARLVIAAWV
+31 AFAHAHARLVIGAWV
-46 VIVCCALPFAPQAPG
+46 LIVLCALPFAPQAPG

-76 RSRAALE
+76 QSRAALE
-83 RELGTPPSALVLA
+83 SELGAPPSALVLA
-96 ISSTTLTPGTS
+96 ISSSTLIPGTPQ
-107 AFETAAQRAVAGVA
+107 FETAAQRAVAGVA
-121 SAPHVVGSRSHLIA
+121 RAPHVVGSRSHLIA
-135 PTQINIE
+135 PTQVNVE

-155 PDDSPAALDGIQ
+155 PDDSPAALKGIQ
-167 ARLAEV
+167 AALVEV

-178 AIAGGPS
+178 ALAGGPS
-185 FYADIQSVSETDLQR
+185 FYADIQIVSETDLQR

-207 LAAVVLLLVFG
+207 LAAIVLLLVFG

-232 TVIVALAAIFGV
+232 TVIVALAAIFGI
-244 AQVTRMSIFVLNL
+244 AQATRMSIFVLNL

-278 EELGKGAAIGDAVT
+278 EELGRGAKLGDAVQ

-323 LRSIGV
+323 LRSIGI

-354 ARVNRLAARRLGN
+354 PRVNRLAIRRLGS
-367 GRVNER
+367 GKVNER

-385 RPIAVALP
+385 RPLAVALP
-393 TLTLLIALGTPWLG
+393 TLALLIALGTPWLG

-452 VTSPT
+452 VTSAA

-489 GTQYQLLYSS
+489 LTQYQLLYSS
-499 HTSDSEVGSAAPPDR
+499 SSTDSGAGGAAGSAAPPDR

-531 SITPTYGP
+531 SITPTNGP
-539 NRPESRALVSE
+539 NRPESRALVGE

-559 GAGRPSV
+559 GAGTPSA

-625 MNVLSILASFGAL
+625 MNTLSILASFGAL
-638 VWIFQEG
+638 VWIFQDG

-717 VVVVAGSFAFAE
+717 VVVVAGSFVFAE

-736 GVGVAVAV
+736 GVGVAIAV
-744 ALDATIVRA
+744 ALDATVVRA

-764 KWNWWAPHWM
+764 KWNWWAPRWM

-783 TEAETEARTR
+783 TEAETEARAR

>member
-1 MGRRTQSARA
+1 M
-11 ARAARTA
+11 ART
-18 RSARRLPPFDRLG
+18 ARRLPPFERLG
-31 VFVHAHARLVIAAWV
+31 AFVHAHARLVIGAWV
-46 VIVCCALPFAPQAPG
+46 LIVLCALPFAPQAPG

-83 RELGTPPSALVLA
+83 SELGAPPSALVLA
-96 ISSTTLTPGTS
+96 ISSSTLIPGTPQ
-107 AFETAAQRAVAGVA
+107 FEAAAQRAVAGVA
-121 SAPHVVGSRSHLIA
+121 RAPHVVGSRSHLIA
-135 PTQINIE
+135 PTQVNVE

-155 PDDSPAALDGIQ
+155 PDDSPAALEGIQ
-167 ARLAEV
+167 AALVEV

-178 AIAGGPS
+178 ALAGGPS
-185 FYADIQSVSETDLQR
+185 FYADIQIVSETDLQR

-207 LAAVVLLLVFG
+207 LAAIVLLLVFG

-232 TVIVALAAIFGV
+232 TVLVALSAIFGI
-244 AQVTRMSIFVLNL
+244 AQATRMSIFVLNL

-278 EELGKGAAIGDAVT
+278 EELGRGAKLGDAVQ

-323 LRSIGV
+323 LRSIGI

-340 SSVTLMPAILSLLG
+340 SSVTLMPALLSLLG
-354 ARVNRLAARRLGN
+354 PRVNRLAIRRLGS
-367 GRVNER
+367 GKVNER

-385 RPIAVALP
+385 RPVAVALP
-393 TLTLLIALGTPWLG
+393 TLALLIALGTPWLG

-452 VTSPT
+452 VTSAA

-489 GTQYQLLYSS
+489 LTQYQLLYSS
-499 HTSDSEVGSAAPPDR
+499 SSTDSGADGAAGSAAPPDR

-531 SITPTYGP
+531 SITPTNGP
-539 NRPESRALVSE
+539 NRPESRALVGE

-559 GAGRPSV
+559 GAGTPSA

-602 ILATLLILAV
+602 ILATLIILAV

-625 MNVLSILASFGAL
+625 MNTLSILASFGAL
-638 VWIFQEG
+638 VWIFQDG

-694 DNTAAVAGG
+694 DNAAAVAGG

-717 VVVVAGSFAFAE
+717 VVVVAGSFVFAE

-736 GVGVAVAV
+736 GVGVAIAV

-764 KWNWWAPHWM
+764 KWNWWAPRWM

-783 TEAETEARTR
+783 TEAETEARAR

>member
-1 MGRRTQSARA
+1 M
-11 ARAARTA
+11 
-18 RSARRLPPFDRLG
+18 ARRLPPFERLG
-31 VFVHAHARLVIAAWV
+31 AFVHAHARLVIGAWV
-46 VIVCCALPFAPQAPG
+46 LIVLCALPFAPQAPG

-83 RELGTPPSALVLA
+83 SELGAPPSALVLA
-96 ISSTTLTPGTS
+96 ISSSTLIPGTPQ
-107 AFETAAQRAVAGVA
+107 FEAAAQRAVAGVA
-121 SAPHVVGSRSHLIA
+121 RAPHVVGSRSHLIA
-135 PTQINIE
+135 PTQVNVE

-155 PDDSPAALDGIQ
+155 PDDSPAALEGIQ
-167 ARLAEV
+167 AALVAV

-178 AIAGGPS
+178 ALAGGPS
-185 FYADIQSVSETDLQR
+185 FYADIQIVSETDLQR

-207 LAAVVLLLVFG
+207 LAAIVLLLVFG

-232 TVIVALAAIFGV
+232 TVIVALAAIFGI
-244 AQVTRMSIFVLNL
+244 AQATRMSIFVLNL

-278 EELGKGAAIGDAVT
+278 EELGRGAKLGDAVQ

-323 LRSIGV
+323 LRSIGI

-354 ARVNRLAARRLGN
+354 PRVNRLAIRRLGS
-367 GRVNER
+367 GKVNER

-393 TLTLLIALGTPWLG
+393 TLALLIALGTPWLG

-452 VTSPT
+452 VTSAA

-489 GTQYQLLYSS
+489 LTQYQLLYSS
-499 HTSDSEVGSAAPPDR
+499 SSTDGAAPPDR

-531 SITPTYGP
+531 SITPTNGP
-539 NRPESRALVSE
+539 NRPESRALVGE

-559 GAGRPSV
+559 GAGTPSA

-625 MNVLSILASFGAL
+625 MNTLSILASFGAL
-638 VWIFQEG
+638 VWIFQDG

-694 DNTAAVAGG
+694 DNAAAVAGG

-717 VVVVAGSFAFAE
+717 VVVVAGSFVFAE

-736 GVGVAVAV
+736 GVGVAIAV

-764 KWNWWAPHWM
+764 KWNWWAPRWM

-783 TEAETEARTR
+783 TEAETEVRAR

>member
-1 MGRRTQSARA
+1 MARRVRA
-11 ARAARTA
+11 AR
-18 RSARRLPPFDRLG
+18 SLPPFERLG
-31 VFVHAHARLVIAAWV
+31 AFVHAHARLVIGAWV
-46 VIVCCALPFAPQAPG
+46 LIVLCALPFAPQAPG

-83 RELGTPPSALVLA
+83 SELGAPPSALVLA
-96 ISSTTLTPGTS
+96 ISSSTLTPGTVE
-107 AFETAAQRAVAGVA
+107 FETAAQRAVVGVA

-135 PTQINIE
+135 PTQINVE

-155 PDDSPAALDGIQ
+155 PDDSPAALEGIQ
-167 ARLAEV
+167 SALVEV
-173 DGIKV
+173 DGITV

-244 AQVTRMSIFVLNL
+244 AQATRMSIFVLNL

-278 EELGKGAAIGDAVT
+278 EELGRGAKLGDAVQ

-312 LAGLALFDFAI
+312 LAGLTLFDFAI
-323 LRSIGV
+323 LRSIGI

-354 ARVNRLAARRLGN
+354 PRVNRLAIRRLGS
-367 GRVNER
+367 GKVNER

-385 RPIAVALP
+385 RPLAVALP
-393 TLTLLIALGTPWLG
+393 TLALLIALGTPWLG

-452 VTSPT
+452 VTSAA

-489 GTQYQLLYSS
+489 LTQYQLLYSS
-499 HTSDSEVGSAAPPDR
+499 SSFDSATPPDR

-531 SITPTYGP
+531 SITPTNGP
-539 NRPESRALVSE
+539 NRPESRALVGE
-550 LRAAHPGTI
+550 LRAAHPGSI
-559 GAGRPSV
+559 GAGTPSA

-625 MNVLSILASFGAL
+625 MNMLSILASFGAL

-645 NLSALLGFAPLGFVE
+645 NLSAILGFAPLGFVE

-717 VVVVAGSFAFAE
+717 VVVVAGSFVFAE

-736 GVGVAVAV
+736 GVGVAIAV

-764 KWNWWAPHWM
+764 KWNWWAPRWM

-783 TEAETEARTR
+783 TEAETEARAR

>member
-1 MGRRTQSARA
+1 
-11 ARAARTA
+11 
-18 RSARRLPPFDRLG
+18 
-31 VFVHAHARLVIAAWV
+31 VIGAWV
-46 VIVCCALPFAPQAPG
+46 LIVLCALPFAPQAPG

-83 RELGTPPSALVLA
+83 SELGAPPSALVLA
-96 ISSTTLTPGTS
+96 ISSTTLTPGTVE
-107 AFETAAQRAVAGVA
+107 FETAAQRAVAGVA

-135 PTQINIE
+135 PTQISVE

-155 PDDSPAALDGIQ
+155 PDDSPAALEGIQ
-167 ARLAEV
+167 SALVEV
-173 DGIKV
+173 DGITV
-178 AIAGGPS
+178 ALAGGPS
-185 FYADIQSVSETDLQR
+185 FYADIQIVSETDLQR

-207 LAAVVLLLVFG
+207 LAAIVLLLVFG

-232 TVIVALAAIFGV
+232 TVLVALAAIFGV
-244 AQVTRMSIFVLNL
+244 AQATRMSIFVLNL

-278 EELGKGAAIGDAVT
+278 EELGRGAKLGDAVQ

-323 LRSIGV
+323 LRSIGI

-354 ARVNRLAARRLGN
+354 PRVNRLAIRRLGS
-367 GRVNER
+367 GKVNER

-385 RPIAVALP
+385 RPVAVALP
-393 TLTLLIALGTPWLG
+393 TLALLIALGTPWLG

-452 VTSPT
+452 VTSAA
-457 NIKLLYDW
+457 NIKLLYNW

-489 GTQYQLLYSS
+489 LTQYQLLYSS
-499 HTSDSEVGSAAPPDR
+499 SSFDSATPPDR

-531 SITPTYGP
+531 SITPTNGP
-539 NRPESRALVSE
+539 NRPESRALVGE
-550 LRAAHPGTI
+550 LRAAHPGSI
-559 GAGRPSV
+559 GAGTPSA

-625 MNVLSILASFGAL
+625 MNMLSILASFGAL

-645 NLSALLGFAPLGFVE
+645 NLSAILGFAPLGFVE

-717 VVVVAGSFAFAE
+717 VVVVAGSFVFAE

-736 GVGVAVAV
+736 GVGVAIAV

-764 KWNWWAPHWM
+764 KWNWWAPRWM

>member
-1 MGRRTQSARA
+1 M
-11 ARAARTA
+11 
-18 RSARRLPPFDRLG
+18 
-31 VFVHAHARLVIAAWV
+31 HAHARLVIGAWV
-46 VIVCCALPFAPQAPG
+46 LIVLCALPFAPQAPG

-83 RELGTPPSALVLA
+83 SELGAPPSALVLA
-96 ISSTTLTPGTS
+96 ISSSTLTPGTVE
-107 AFETAAQRAVAGVA
+107 FETAAQRAVVGVA

-135 PTQINIE
+135 PTQINVE

-155 PDDSPAALDGIQ
+155 PDDSPAALEGIQ
-167 ARLAEV
+167 SALVEV
-173 DGIKV
+173 DGITV

-244 AQVTRMSIFVLNL
+244 AQATRMSIFVLNL

-278 EELGKGAAIGDAVT
+278 EELGRGAKLGDAVQ

-312 LAGLALFDFAI
+312 LAGLTLFDFAI
-323 LRSIGV
+323 LRSIGI

-354 ARVNRLAARRLGN
+354 PRVNRLAIRRLGS
-367 GRVNER
+367 GKVNER

-385 RPIAVALP
+385 RPLAVALP
-393 TLTLLIALGTPWLG
+393 TLALLIALGTPWLG

-452 VTSPT
+452 VTSAA

-489 GTQYQLLYSS
+489 LTQYQLLYSS
-499 HTSDSEVGSAAPPDR
+499 SSFDSATPPDR

-531 SITPTYGP
+531 SITPTNGP
-539 NRPESRALVSE
+539 NRPESRALVGE
-550 LRAAHPGTI
+550 LRAAHPGSI
-559 GAGRPSV
+559 GAGTPSA

-602 ILATLLILAV
+602 ILATLIILAV

-625 MNVLSILASFGAL
+625 MNMLSILASFGAL

-645 NLSALLGFAPLGFVE
+645 NLSAILGFAPLGFVE

-717 VVVVAGSFAFAE
+717 VVVVAGSFVFAE

-736 GVGVAVAV
+736 GVGVAIAV

-764 KWNWWAPHWM
+764 KWNWWAPRWM

-783 TEAETEARTR
+783 TEAETEARAR

>member
-1 MGRRTQSARA
+1 M
-11 ARAARTA
+11 
-18 RSARRLPPFDRLG
+18 RSLPPFERLG
-31 VFVHAHARLVIAAWV
+31 AFVHAHARLVIGAWV
-46 VIVCCALPFAPQAPG
+46 LIVLCALPFAPQAPG

-83 RELGTPPSALVLA
+83 SELGAPPSALVLA
-96 ISSTTLTPGTS
+96 ISSTTLTPGTV
-107 AFETAAQRAVAGVA
+107 AFEAAAQRAVAGVA

-135 PTQINIE
+135 PTQVNVE

-155 PDDSPAALDGIQ
+155 PDDSPAALEGIQ
-167 ARLAEV
+167 AALVEV

-178 AIAGGPS
+178 ALAGGPS
-185 FYADIQSVSETDLQR
+185 FYADIQIVSETDLQR

-207 LAAVVLLLVFG
+207 LAAIVLLLVFG

-232 TVIVALAAIFGV
+232 TVLVALAAIFGI
-244 AQVTRMSIFVLNL
+244 AQATRMSIFVLNL

-278 EELGKGAAIGDAVT
+278 EELGRGAKLGDAVQ

-323 LRSIGV
+323 LRSIGI

-354 ARVNRLAARRLGN
+354 PRVNRLAIRRLGS
-367 GRVNER
+367 GKVNER
-373 GPWARLARAVMR
+373 GPWARLARAVMH
-385 RPIAVALP
+385 RPVAVALP
-393 TLTLLIALGTPWLG
+393 TLALLIALGTPWLG

-452 VTSPT
+452 VTSAA

-465 VQALQA
+465 VQALQV

-489 GTQYQLLYSS
+489 LTQYQLLYSS
-499 HTSDSEVGSAAPPDR
+499 SSFDSATPPDR

-531 SITPTYGP
+531 SITPTNGP
-539 NRPESRALVSE
+539 NRPESRALVGE
-550 LRAAHPGTI
+550 LRASHPGTI
-559 GAGRPSV
+559 GAGTPSA

-612 LLRSIVLPIKAVV
+612 LLRSVVLPIKAVV
-625 MNVLSILASFGAL
+625 MNTLSILASFGAL

-645 NLSALLGFAPLGFVE
+645 NLSAILGFAPLGFVE

-694 DNTAAVAGG
+694 DNAAAVAGG

-717 VVVVAGSFAFAE
+717 VVVVAGSFVFAE

-736 GVGVAVAV
+736 GVGVAIAV

-764 KWNWWAPHWM
+764 KWNWWAPRWM

-783 TEAETEARTR
+783 TEAETEARAR

>member
-1 MGRRTQSARA
+1 VAQRRRVTRK
-11 ARAARTA
+11 
-18 RSARRLPPFDRLG
+18 LPPFERLG
-31 VFVHAHARLVIAAWV
+31 AFVHAHARLVIGAWV
-46 VIVCCALPFAPQAPG
+46 LIVLCALPFAPQAPG

-83 RELGTPPSALVLA
+83 SELGAPPSALVLA
-96 ISSTTLTPGTS
+96 ISSSTLTPGTPQ
-107 AFETAAQRAVAGVA
+107 FEAAAQRAVAGVA
-121 SAPHVVGSRSHLIA
+121 NAPHVVGSRSHLIA
-135 PTQINIE
+135 PTQVNVE

-155 PDDSPAALDGIQ
+155 PDDSPAALEGIQ
-167 ARLAEV
+167 AALVEV

-178 AIAGGPS
+178 ALAGGPS
-185 FYADIQSVSETDLQR
+185 FYADIQIVSETDLQR

-207 LAAVVLLLVFG
+207 LAAIVLLLVFG

-232 TVIVALAAIFGV
+232 TVIVALAAIFGA
-244 AQVTRMSIFVLNL
+244 AQATRMSIFVLNL

-278 EELGKGAAIGDAVT
+278 EELGRGAKLGDAVQ

-323 LRSIGV
+323 LRSIGI

-354 ARVNRLAARRLGN
+354 PRVNRLAIRRLGS
-367 GRVNER
+367 GKVNER

-393 TLTLLIALGTPWLG
+393 TLALLIALGTPWLG

-452 VTSPT
+452 VTSAA

-489 GTQYQLLYSS
+489 LTQYQLLYSS
-499 HTSDSEVGSAAPPDR
+499 SSTDGATPPDR

-531 SITPTYGP
+531 SITPTNGP
-539 NRPESRALVSE
+539 NRPESRALVGE
-550 LRAAHPGTI
+550 LRAAHPGSI
-559 GAGRPSV
+559 AAGTPSA

-625 MNVLSILASFGAL
+625 MNTLSILASFGAL

-645 NLSALLGFAPLGFVE
+645 NLSAILGFAPLGFVE

-694 DNTAAVAGG
+694 DNAAAVAGG

-717 VVVVAGSFAFAE
+717 VVVVAGSFVFAE

-736 GVGVAVAV
+736 GVGVAIAV

-764 KWNWWAPHWM
+764 KWNWWAPRWM

-783 TEAETEARTR
+783 TEAETEARAR

>member
-1 MGRRTQSARA
+1 MARA
-11 ARAARTA
+11 
-18 RSARRLPPFDRLG
+18 ARRLPPFERLG
-31 VFVHAHARLVIAAWV
+31 AFVHAHARLVIGAWV
-46 VIVCCALPFAPQAPG
+46 LIVLCALPFAPQAPG

-83 RELGTPPSALVLA
+83 SELGAPPSALVLA
-96 ISSTTLTPGTS
+96 ISSSTLTPGTPQ
-107 AFETAAQRAVAGVA
+107 FEAAAQRAVAGVA
-121 SAPHVVGSRSHLIA
+121 NAPHVVGSRSHLIA
-135 PTQINIE
+135 PTQVNVE

-155 PDDSPAALDGIQ
+155 PDDSPAALEGIQ
-167 ARLAEV
+167 AALVEV

-178 AIAGGPS
+178 ALAGGPS
-185 FYADIQSVSETDLQR
+185 FYADIQIVSETDLQR

-207 LAAVVLLLVFG
+207 LAAIVLLLVFG

-232 TVIVALAAIFGV
+232 TVIVALAAIFGA
-244 AQVTRMSIFVLNL
+244 AQATRMSIFVLNL

-278 EELGKGAAIGDAVT
+278 EELGRGAKLGDAVQ

-323 LRSIGV
+323 LRSIGI

-354 ARVNRLAARRLGN
+354 PRVNRLAIRRLGS
-367 GRVNER
+367 GKVNER

-393 TLTLLIALGTPWLG
+393 TLALLIALGTPWLG

-427 LDALTDAFGEGS
+427 LDALTDPFGEGS

-452 VTSPT
+452 VTSAA

-489 GTQYQLLYSS
+489 LTQYQLLYSS
-499 HTSDSEVGSAAPPDR
+499 SSTDGATPPDR

-531 SITPTYGP
+531 SITPTNGP
-539 NRPESRALVSE
+539 NRPESRALVGE
-550 LRAAHPGTI
+550 LRAAHPGSI
-559 GAGRPSV
+559 AAGTPSA

-625 MNVLSILASFGAL
+625 MNTLSILASFGAL

-645 NLSALLGFAPLGFVE
+645 NLSAILGFAPLGFVE

-694 DNTAAVAGG
+694 DNAAAVAGG

-717 VVVVAGSFAFAE
+717 VVVVAGSFVFAE

-736 GVGVAVAV
+736 GVGVAIAV

-764 KWNWWAPHWM
+764 KWNWWAPRWM

-783 TEAETEARTR
+783 TEAETEARAR

>member
-1 MGRRTQSARA
+1 MIG
-11 ARAARTA
+11 
-18 RSARRLPPFDRLG
+18 
-31 VFVHAHARLVIAAWV
+31 AWV
-46 VIVCCALPFAPQAPG
+46 LIVLCALPFAPQAPG

-83 RELGTPPSALVLA
+83 SELGAPPSALVLA
-96 ISSTTLTPGTS
+96 ISSSTLTPGTPQ
-107 AFETAAQRAVAGVA
+107 FEAAAQRAVAGVA
-121 SAPHVVGSRSHLIA
+121 NAPHVVGSRSHLIA
-135 PTQINIE
+135 PTQVNVE

-155 PDDSPAALDGIQ
+155 PDDSPAALEGIQ
-167 ARLAEV
+167 AALVEV

-178 AIAGGPS
+178 ALAGGPS
-185 FYADIQSVSETDLQR
+185 FYADIQIVSETDLQR

-207 LAAVVLLLVFG
+207 LAAIVLLLVFG

-232 TVIVALAAIFGV
+232 TVIVALAAIFGA
-244 AQVTRMSIFVLNL
+244 AQATRMSIFVLNL

-278 EELGKGAAIGDAVT
+278 EELGRGAKLGDAVQ

-323 LRSIGV
+323 LRSIGI

-354 ARVNRLAARRLGN
+354 PRVNRLAIRRLGS
-367 GRVNER
+367 GKVNER

-393 TLTLLIALGTPWLG
+393 TLALLIALGTPWLG

-452 VTSPT
+452 VTSAA

-489 GTQYQLLYSS
+489 LTQYQLLYSS
-499 HTSDSEVGSAAPPDR
+499 SSTNSGAGSDAGSAAPPDR

-531 SITPTYGP
+531 SITPTNGP
-539 NRPESRALVSE
+539 NRPESRALVGE
-550 LRAAHPGTI
+550 LRAAHPGSI
-559 GAGRPSV
+559 AAGTPSA

-625 MNVLSILASFGAL
+625 MNTLSILASFGAL

-645 NLSALLGFAPLGFVE
+645 NLSAILGFAPLGFVE

-694 DNTAAVAGG
+694 DNAAAVAGG

-717 VVVVAGSFAFAE
+717 VVVVAGSFVFAE

-736 GVGVAVAV
+736 GVGVAIAV

-764 KWNWWAPHWM
+764 KWNWWAPRWM

-783 TEAETEARTR
+783 TEAETEARAR

>member
-1 MGRRTQSARA
+1 VARRVRA
-11 ARAARTA
+11 
-18 RSARRLPPFDRLG
+18 ARRLPPFERLG
-31 VFVHAHARLVIAAWV
+31 AFAHAHARLVIGAWV
-46 VIVCCALPFAPQAPG
+46 LIVLCALPFAPQAPG

-76 RSRAALE
+76 QSRAALE
-83 RELGTPPSALVLA
+83 SELGAPPSALVLA
-96 ISSTTLTPGTS
+96 ISSSTLIPGTPQ
-107 AFETAAQRAVAGVA
+107 FETAAQRAVAGVA
-121 SAPHVVGSRSHLIA
+121 RAPHVVGSRSHLIA
-135 PTQINIE
+135 PTQVNVE

-155 PDDSPAALDGIQ
+155 PDDSPAALKGIQ
-167 ARLAEV
+167 AALVEV

-178 AIAGGPS
+178 ALAGGPS
-185 FYADIQSVSETDLQR
+185 FYADIQIVSETDLQR

-207 LAAVVLLLVFG
+207 LAAIVLLLVFG

-232 TVIVALAAIFGV
+232 TVIVALAAIFGI
-244 AQVTRMSIFVLNL
+244 AQATRMSIFVLNL

-278 EELGKGAAIGDAVT
+278 EELGRGAKLGDAVQ

-323 LRSIGV
+323 LRSIGI

-354 ARVNRLAARRLGN
+354 PRVNRLAIRRLGS
-367 GRVNER
+367 GKVNER

-385 RPIAVALP
+385 RPLAVALP
-393 TLTLLIALGTPWLG
+393 TLALLIALGTPWLG

-452 VTSPT
+452 VTSAA

-489 GTQYQLLYSS
+489 LTQYQLLYSS
-499 HTSDSEVGSAAPPDR
+499 SSTDSGAGGAAGSAAPPDR

-531 SITPTYGP
+531 SITPTNGP
-539 NRPESRALVSE
+539 NRPESRALVGE

-559 GAGRPSV
+559 GAGTPSA

-625 MNVLSILASFGAL
+625 MNTLSILASFGAL
-638 VWIFQEG
+638 VWIFQDG

-717 VVVVAGSFAFAE
+717 VVVVAGSFVFAE

-736 GVGVAVAV
+736 GVGVAIAV
-744 ALDATIVRA
+744 ALDATVVRA

-764 KWNWWAPHWM
+764 KWNWWAPRWM

-783 TEAETEARTR
+783 SEAETEGRAR

>member
-1 MGRRTQSARA
+1 MAQRTRV
-11 ARAARTA
+11 ARTA
-18 RSARRLPPFDRLG
+18 RAARRLPPFERLG
-31 VFVHAHARLVIAAWV
+31 AFVHAHARLVIGAWV
-46 VIVCCALPFAPQAPG
+46 LIVLCALPFAPQAPG

-83 RELGTPPSALVLA
+83 SELGAPPSALVLA
-96 ISSTTLTPGTS
+96 ISSSTLTPGTVE
-107 AFETAAQRAVAGVA
+107 FETAAQRAVAGVA

-135 PTQINIE
+135 PTQVNVE

-155 PDDSPAALDGIQ
+155 PDDSPAALEGIQ
-167 ARLAEV
+167 AALVEV

-178 AIAGGPS
+178 ALAGGPS
-185 FYADIQSVSETDLQR
+185 FYADIQIVSETDLQR

-207 LAAVVLLLVFG
+207 LAAIVLLLVFG

-232 TVIVALAAIFGV
+232 TVLVALAAIFGI
-244 AQVTRMSIFVLNL
+244 AQATRMSIFVLNL

-278 EELGKGAAIGDAVT
+278 EELGRGAKLGDAVQ

-323 LRSIGV
+323 LRSIGI

-354 ARVNRLAARRLGN
+354 PRVNRLAIRRLGS
-367 GRVNER
+367 GKVNER

-385 RPIAVALP
+385 RPVAVALP
-393 TLTLLIALGTPWLG
+393 TLALLIALGTPWLG

-452 VTSPT
+452 VTSAA

-489 GTQYQLLYSS
+489 LTQYQLLYSS
-499 HTSDSEVGSAAPPDR
+499 TSTDSGAGGAAGSAAPPDR

-531 SITPTYGP
+531 SITPTNGP
-539 NRPESRALVSE
+539 NRPESRALVGE

-559 GAGRPSV
+559 GAGTPSA
-566 ITPPAGLNALIGGGA
+566 ITPPVGLNALIGGGA

-602 ILATLLILAV
+602 ILATLIILAV

-625 MNVLSILASFGAL
+625 MNTLSILASFGAL
-638 VWIFQEG
+638 VWIFQDG

-694 DNTAAVAGG
+694 DNAAAVAGG

-717 VVVVAGSFAFAE
+717 VVVVAGSFVFAE

-736 GVGVAVAV
+736 GVGVAIAV

-764 KWNWWAPHWM
+764 KWNWWAPRWM

-783 TEAETEARTR
+783 TEAETEARAR

>member
-1 MGRRTQSARA
+1 M
-11 ARAARTA
+11 
-18 RSARRLPPFDRLG
+18 
-31 VFVHAHARLVIAAWV
+31 HAHARLVIGAWV
-46 VIVCCALPFAPQAPG
+46 LIVLCALPFAPQAPG

-83 RELGTPPSALVLA
+83 SELGAPPSALVLA
-96 ISSTTLTPGTS
+96 ISSSTLTPGTVE
-107 AFETAAQRAVAGVA
+107 FETAAQRAVAGVA

-135 PTQINIE
+135 PTQVNVE
-142 KKIVYDVI
+142 KKVVYDVI

-155 PDDSPAALDGIQ
+155 PDDSPAALEGIQ
-167 ARLAEV
+167 AALVEV

-178 AIAGGPS
+178 ALAGGPS
-185 FYADIQSVSETDLQR
+185 FYADIQIVSETDLQR

-207 LAAVVLLLVFG
+207 LAAIVLLLVFG

-232 TVIVALAAIFGV
+232 TVLVALAAIFGI
-244 AQVTRMSIFVLNL
+244 AQATRMSIFVLNL

-278 EELGKGAAIGDAVT
+278 EELGRGAKLGDAVQ

-323 LRSIGV
+323 LRSIGI

-354 ARVNRLAARRLGN
+354 PRVNRLAIRRLGS
-367 GRVNER
+367 GKVNER

-385 RPIAVALP
+385 RPVAVALP
-393 TLTLLIALGTPWLG
+393 TLALLIALGTPWLG

-452 VTSPT
+452 VTSAA

-489 GTQYQLLYSS
+489 LTQYQLLYSS
-499 HTSDSEVGSAAPPDR
+499 SSTDSGAGSDAGSAAPPDR

-531 SITPTYGP
+531 SITPTNGP
-539 NRPESRALVSE
+539 NRPESRALVGE

-559 GAGRPSV
+559 GAGTPSA

-625 MNVLSILASFGAL
+625 MNTLSILASFGAL
-638 VWIFQEG
+638 VWIFQDG

-694 DNTAAVAGG
+694 DNAAAVAGG

-717 VVVVAGSFAFAE
+717 VVVVAGSFVFAE

-736 GVGVAVAV
+736 GVGVAIAV

-764 KWNWWAPHWM
+764 KWNWWAPRWM
-774 ERLLSGRIA
+774 ERFLSGRIA
-783 TEAETEARTR
+783 TEAETEARAR

>member
-1 MGRRTQSARA
+1 M
-11 ARAARTA
+11 
-18 RSARRLPPFDRLG
+18 
-31 VFVHAHARLVIAAWV
+31 HAHARLVIGAWV
-46 VIVCCALPFAPQAPG
+46 LIVLCALPFAPQAPG

-83 RELGTPPSALVLA
+83 SELGAPPSALVLA
-96 ISSTTLTPGTS
+96 ISSSTLTPGTPQ
-107 AFETAAQRAVAGVA
+107 FEAAAQRAVAGVA
-121 SAPHVVGSRSHLIA
+121 NAPHVVGSRSHLIA
-135 PTQINIE
+135 PTQVNVE

-150 LLDLK
+150 LFDLK
-155 PDDSPAALDGIQ
+155 PDDSPAALEGIQ
-167 ARLAEV
+167 AALVEV

-178 AIAGGPS
+178 ALAGGPS
-185 FYADIQSVSETDLQR
+185 FYADIQIVSETDLQR

-207 LAAVVLLLVFG
+207 LAAIVLLLVFG

-232 TVIVALAAIFGV
+232 TVIVALAAIFGA
-244 AQVTRMSIFVLNL
+244 AQATRMSIFVLNL

-278 EELGKGAAIGDAVT
+278 EELGRGAKLGDAVQ

-323 LRSIGV
+323 LRSIGI

-354 ARVNRLAARRLGN
+354 PRVNRLAIRRLGS
-367 GRVNER
+367 GKVNER

-393 TLTLLIALGTPWLG
+393 TLALLIALGTPWLG
-407 VRFNAPDGSILPERV
+407 VRFNAPDSSILPERV

-452 VTSPT
+452 VTSAA

-489 GTQYQLLYSS
+489 LTQYQLLYSS
-499 HTSDSEVGSAAPPDR
+499 SSTDGATPPDR

-531 SITPTYGP
+531 SITPTNGP
-539 NRPESRALVSE
+539 NRPESRALVGE
-550 LRAAHPGTI
+550 LRAAHPGSI
-559 GAGRPSV
+559 AAGTPSA

-625 MNVLSILASFGAL
+625 MNTLSILASFGAL

-645 NLSALLGFAPLGFVE
+645 NLSAILGFAPLGFVE

-694 DNTAAVAGG
+694 DNAAAVAGG

-717 VVVVAGSFAFAE
+717 VVVVAGSFVFAE

-736 GVGVAVAV
+736 GVGVAIAV

-764 KWNWWAPHWM
+764 KWNWWAPRWM

-783 TEAETEARTR
+783 TEAETEARAR

>member
-1 MGRRTQSARA
+1 M
-11 ARAARTA
+11 
-18 RSARRLPPFDRLG
+18 
-31 VFVHAHARLVIAAWV
+31 HAHARLVIGAWV
-46 VIVCCALPFAPQAPG
+46 LIVLCALPFAPQAPG

-83 RELGTPPSALVLA
+83 SELGVPPSALVLA
-96 ISSTTLTPGTS
+96 ISSSTLTPGTPQ
-107 AFETAAQRAVAGVA
+107 FEAAAQRAVAGVA
-121 SAPHVVGSRSHLIA
+121 NAPHVVGSRSHLIA
-135 PTQINIE
+135 PTQVNVE

-155 PDDSPAALDGIQ
+155 PDDSPAALEGIQ
-167 ARLAEV
+167 AALVEV

-178 AIAGGPS
+178 ALAGGPS
-185 FYADIQSVSETDLQR
+185 FYADIQIVSETDLQR

-207 LAAVVLLLVFG
+207 LAAIVLLLVFG

-232 TVIVALAAIFGV
+232 TVIVALAAIFGA
-244 AQVTRMSIFVLNL
+244 AQATRMSIFVLNL

-278 EELGKGAAIGDAVT
+278 EELGRGAKLGDAVQ

-323 LRSIGV
+323 LRSIGI

-354 ARVNRLAARRLGN
+354 PRVNRLAIRRLGS
-367 GRVNER
+367 GKVNER

-393 TLTLLIALGTPWLG
+393 TLALLIALGTPWLG

-452 VTSPT
+452 VTSAA

-489 GTQYQLLYSS
+489 LTQYQLLYSS
-499 HTSDSEVGSAAPPDR
+499 SSTDGATPPDR

-531 SITPTYGP
+531 SITPTNGP
-539 NRPESRALVSE
+539 NRPESRALVGE
-550 LRAAHPGTI
+550 LRAAHPGSI
-559 GAGRPSV
+559 AAGTPSA

-625 MNVLSILASFGAL
+625 MNTLSILASFGAL

-645 NLSALLGFAPLGFVE
+645 NLSAILGFAPLGFVE

-694 DNTAAVAGG
+694 DNAAAVAGG

-717 VVVVAGSFAFAE
+717 VVVVAGSFVFAE

-736 GVGVAVAV
+736 GVGVAIAV

-764 KWNWWAPHWM
+764 KWNWWAPRWM

-783 TEAETEARTR
+783 TEAETEARAR

>member
-1 MGRRTQSARA
+1 MHT
-11 ARAARTA
+11 
-18 RSARRLPPFDRLG
+18 
-31 VFVHAHARLVIAAWV
+31 HARLVIGAWV
-46 VIVCCALPFAPQAPG
+46 LIVLCALPFAPQAPG

-83 RELGTPPSALVLA
+83 SELGAPPSALVLA
-96 ISSTTLTPGTS
+96 ISSSRLTPGTPQ
-107 AFETAAQRAVAGVA
+107 FEAAAQQAVAGVA

-135 PTQINIE
+135 PTQINVE

-155 PDDSPAALDGIQ
+155 PDDSPAALEGIQ
-167 ARLAEV
+167 SALVEV

-232 TVIVALAAIFGV
+232 TVLVALAAIFGV
-244 AQVTRMSIFVLNL
+244 AQATRMSIFVLNL

-278 EELGKGAAIGDAVT
+278 EELGRGAKLGDAVQ

-323 LRSIGV
+323 LRSIGI

-354 ARVNRLAARRLGN
+354 PRVNRLAIRRLGS
-367 GRVNER
+367 GEVNER
-373 GPWARLARAVMR
+373 GPWARLAHAVMR
-385 RPIAVALP
+385 RPLAVALP
-393 TLTLLIALGTPWLG
+393 TLALLIALGTPWLG

-422 PSRQA
+422 ASRQA

-445 AVRTDGP
+445 AVRTSGP
-452 VTSPT
+452 VTSAE
-457 NIKLLYDW
+457 NIALLYDW

-489 GTQYQLLYSS
+489 LTQYQLLYSADGA
-499 HTSDSEVGSAAPPDR
+499 TPPDR

-531 SITPTYGP
+531 SITPTNGP
-539 NRPESRALVSE
+539 NRPESRALVGE

-559 GAGRPSV
+559 GAGTPSA

-638 VWIFQEG
+638 VWIFQDG

-736 GVGVAVAV
+736 GVGVAIAV

-764 KWNWWAPHWM
+764 KWNWWSPRWM

-783 TEAETEARTR
+783 SEAETEARTR

>member
-1 MGRRTQSARA
+1 MARRVRA
-11 ARAARTA
+11 AR
-18 RSARRLPPFDRLG
+18 SVPPFERLG
-31 VFVHAHARLVIAAWV
+31 AFVHAHARLVIGAWV
-46 VIVCCALPFAPQAPG
+46 LIVLCALPFAPQAPG

-83 RELGTPPSALVLA
+83 SELGAPPSALVLA
-96 ISSTTLTPGTS
+96 ISSSTLTPGTVE
-107 AFETAAQRAVAGVA
+107 FETAAQRAVAGVA

-135 PTQINIE
+135 PTQVNVE

-155 PDDSPAALDGIQ
+155 PDDSPAALEGIQ
-167 ARLAEV
+167 SALVEV

-207 LAAVVLLLVFG
+207 LAAIVLLLVFG

-232 TVIVALAAIFGV
+232 TVLVALAAIFGV
-244 AQVTRMSIFVLNL
+244 AQATRMSIFVLNL

-278 EELGKGAAIGDAVT
+278 EELGRGAKLGDAVQ

-323 LRSIGV
+323 LRSIGI

-354 ARVNRLAARRLGN
+354 PRVNRLAIRRLGS
-367 GRVNER
+367 GKVNER

-385 RPIAVALP
+385 RPLAVALP
-393 TLTLLIALGTPWLG
+393 TLALLIALGTPWLG

-452 VTSPT
+452 VTSAA
-457 NIKLLYDW
+457 NIKLLYEW

-489 GTQYQLLYSS
+489 LTQYQVLYSS
-499 HTSDSEVGSAAPPDR
+499 SSTDGGAGGATGSAAPPDR

-531 SITPTYGP
+531 SITPTNGP
-539 NRPESRALVSE
+539 NRPESRALVGE

-559 GAGRPSV
+559 GAGTPSA

-645 NLSALLGFAPLGFVE
+645 NLSAILGFAPLGFVE

-717 VVVVAGSFAFAE
+717 VVVVAGSFVFAE

-736 GVGVAVAV
+736 GVGVAIAV

-764 KWNWWAPHWM
+764 KWNWWAPRWM

-783 TEAETEARTR
+783 TEAETEARAR